1 MNCLGVVY
9 RNCWTSFWNIPTR
22 ETISSDHCDLQCK
35 WRIVRSFLTMRLCK
49 PQSNLR
55 QFLGISQNSLFLLH
69 QAIGGS
75 WPFWGRVQNAHI
87 YGTGPQRASVSCWL
101 TYKPPIFCCFSYCSS
116 ISNLPQQL
124 HVMRTHT
131 CVPIAPH
138 GSHICIYVRDDGSI
152 VMRGRWQC
160 KCDPGP
166 EPHATTL
173 CKCIELSARAGG
185 LQRGVCVIF
194 AIYITTARDRIELR
208 HCLKWGGYLF
218 LNLIVLKL
226 QLAKLLKYEKCLQL
240 ATSETKWK
248 CYENKMFIHRKY

>member
-1 MNCLGVVY
+1 MQTTIKSAPVSRYIPRTLFFSCIRPSAVHGHSEGECKMRIFMGRG
-9 RNCWTSFWNIPTR
+9 RN
-22 ETISSDHCDLQCK
+22 
-35 WRIVRSFLTMRLCK
+35 VRQFHVGWHTN
-49 PQSNLR
+49 PQS
-55 QFLGISQNSLFLLH
+55 SAASPTAPPSLFCL
-69 QAIGGS
+69 S
-75 WPFWGRVQNAHI
+75 
-87 YGTGPQRASVSCWL
+87 SCML
-101 TYKPPIFCCFSYCSS
+101 CVRI
-116 ISNLPQQL
+116 
-124 HVMRTHT
+124 R
-131 CVPIAPH
+131 VPIAPH

-173 CKCIELSARAGG
+173 CECIELSARAGG

-226 QLAKLLKYEKCLQL
+226 QLAKLLKYEKCLQI